1 MSRSSVGEGTV
12 VTAARAIVIGGWR
25 LARTNCTSSRR
36 THSKLLDG
44 CITRG
49 DSLLLRQRI
58 GNPAEP
64 ESHLGAD
71 PCFSCVNGKPAAGC
85 APDNCREQ
93 PFPQAIGESVLPD
106 GAGFTDSPSLGREIA
121 NLMSAED
128 HQRAKQRTGSGETGF
143 EEIAT
148 GTPGSRTA
156 DFVQVS
162 FEDPLRSL
170 FCFTMT
176 TRSSRVF
183 DGSQQELSTLSK

>member
-1 MSRSSVGEGTV
+1 MG
-12 VTAARAIVIGGWR
+12 IR
-25 LARTNCTSSRR
+25 LCRGSG
-36 THSKLLDG
+36 LL
-44 CITRG
+44 
-49 DSLLLRQRI
+49 
-58 GNPAEP
+58 
-64 ESHLGAD
+64 
-71 PCFSCVNGKPAAGC
+71 
-85 APDNCREQ
+85 EQ
-93 PFPQAIGESVLPD
+93 PLPQVTVEYVLPN

-143 EEIAT
+143 EEMAT

-170 FCFTMT
+170 FSFTMT

-183 DGSQQELSTLSK
+183 DGSQQELSTLPK